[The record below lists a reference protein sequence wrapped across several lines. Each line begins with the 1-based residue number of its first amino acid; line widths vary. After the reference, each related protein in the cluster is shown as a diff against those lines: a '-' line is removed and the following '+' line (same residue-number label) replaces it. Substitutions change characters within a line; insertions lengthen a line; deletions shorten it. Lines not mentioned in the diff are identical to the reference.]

1 MLAGFFCICA
11 FFSLFI
17 LFQSMQQGHVCMCV
31 VNIFDE
37 EEVYDKIISTR
48 FFISSFEELS
58 SIIIDS

>member
-1 MLAGFFCICA
+1 MLAGFF
-11 FFSLFI
+11 FVFVRFSLYS
-17 LFQSMQQGHVCMCV
+17 FQSMQQGHVCMCV

-48 FFISSFEELS
+48 FFISTYEELS